1 MLSERQQNP
10 YHENSDY
17 LKMHL
22 TCTSMQALGNIMSY
36 FAYKILFVT
45 HIFHLVYPG
54 SKSPFEFCDFYHN
67 AISRAMCLCNCLK
80 KNTCLSGKPWEKC
93 FSQGSFFIA
102 FTVRNL
108 SQQALNAWAWTWGPS
123 LTDTF
128 CQSHFLPMKLGTSS
142 FFKKVK
148 F

>member
-22 TCTSMQALGNIMSY
+22 TCTSMQVLGNIMSY

-54 SKSPFEFCDFYHN
+54 SISPFEFCDFYHN

-80 KNTCLSGKPWEKC
+80 KKNMSIWKTLREMFFSRQLFHCLHSEKPFTASLKC
-93 FSQGSFFIA
+93 LG
-102 FTVRNL
+102 
-108 SQQALNAWAWTWGPS
+108 LNMRAIT
-123 LTDTF
+123 
-128 CQSHFLPMKLGTSS
+128 H
-142 FFKKVK
+142 
-148 F
+148 